1 MVFFGFLTAG
11 SAQYIPYTGLGKPN
25 AGVFIPI
32 FGICIDRIEK
42 NHVESVT
49 YTEKK
54 HPQLG
59 ENAVSFPNPGI
70 ETRIATVAGLFES
83 RKQAAEA
90 AQVGLSSLH
99 RWIAGE
105 GMPAFNS
112 LALLAAAVGVSL
124 DWIASGR
131 GEMYPVEGA
140 QAAPDD
146 PGTYAYV
153 PLYDARISQG
163 HGAWSDGA
171 RVLTM
176 LAFTKYSLHK
186 KGLQASQLAAV
197 RVDGDSN
204 EPSLKDGDTV
214 MVDLSRNV
222 IQGEAFY
229 VIRLDDLLY
238 AKRLQR
244 QLDGGV
250 LVISANTAYPAINV
264 PADRLERLQVVG
276 RVVWSGGWMI

>member
-1 MVFFGFLTAG
+1 M
-11 SAQYIPYTGLGKPN
+11 N
-25 AGVFIPI
+25 
-32 FGICIDRIEK
+32 
-42 NHVESVT
+42 SVT

-54 HPQLG
+54 HPPQG
-59 ENAVSFPNPGI
+59 ENAVSFPNSGI

-90 AQVGLSSLH
+90 AKVALSSLQ

-112 LALLAAAVGVSL
+112 LALLASAVGVSL

-131 GEMYPVEGA
+131 GEMYPSEGA
-140 QAAPDD
+140 QAQAVDESI
-146 PGTYAYV
+146 YAYV

-171 RVLTM
+171 RILTM
-176 LAFTKYSLHK
+176 LAFTKYSLTK
-186 KGLQASQLAAV
+186 KGLVASQLAAV

-204 EPSLKDGDTV
+204 EPALKDGDTV

-250 LVISANTAYPAINV
+250 LVISANTAYQTISV